1 MNYAK
6 DDDITEILNIFKP
19 YKKEVFPY
27 LRKDTLQEKIR
38 NNNVI
43 YEDGVVIVFGV
54 YKKKQK
60 IGTVTA
66 VKGDAYISEIAT
78 VAQGSGN
85 ASEVLH
91 KFYKEVNTNIW
102 LTVRSANERAR
113 AFYLK
118 NEMKEVGT
126 IVWSSGT
133 LLGTIYKYEIL

>member
-27 LRKDTLQEKIR
+27 LRKDKLQEKIR

-43 YEDGVVIVFGV
+43 YENGVVIVFGI
-54 YKKKQK
+54 YKKKQN
-60 IGTVTA
+60 IGDTSS

-78 VAQGSGN
+78 IEQGSGN
-85 ASEVLH
+85 ASEVLNQ
-91 KFYKEVNTNIW
+91 FYKEVNTNVW
-102 LTVRSANERAR
+102 LTVRSSNERAR

-118 NEMKEVGT
+118 NGMKEVGL
-126 IVWSSGT
+126 ISWSAGT
-133 LLGTIYKYEIL
+133 LLGTVYRYGI

>member
-27 LRKDTLQEKIR
+27 LRKDKLQEKIR

-43 YEDGVVIVFGV
+43 YENGVVIVFGI
-54 YKKKQK
+54 YKKKQN
-60 IGTVTA
+60 IGDTSS

-78 VAQGSGN
+78 IEQGSGN
-85 ASEVLH
+85 ASEVLNQ
-91 KFYKEVNTNIW
+91 FYKEVNTNVW
-102 LTVRSANERAR
+102 LTVRSSNERAR

-118 NEMKEVGT
+118 NEMKEVGL
-126 IVWSSGT
+126 ISWSAGT
-133 LLGTIYKYEIL
+133 LLGTVYRYGI